1 MMAMKIFRKRIT
13 YKTAAILLFIFLF
26 FTVGTIY
33 LILSARENK
42 TTSGVTPTATESASA
57 EESTSSAQPTTDSIT
72 DTASDTSK
80 ESSSNGDPELEEE
93 SAPITLP
100 PSGNTVTITASG
112 FSPSTITISVGEMVM
127 WVNNDIKNHWPA
139 SDPHPQHTDYSG
151 FDSLGISSGSS
162 WSFKFNATG
171 TWNYHDHNLPTRKGT
186 VVVQ

>member
-1 MMAMKIFRKRIT
+1 MMDMKIFRKRIT
-13 YKTAAILLFIFLF
+13 YKTAAVLLFIFLF

-42 TTSGVTPTATESASA
+42 ATSGDTLTATQSTSAQ
-57 EESTSSAQPTTDSIT
+57 ESTSSAQPTTDSIT
-72 DTASDTSK
+72 GTSGDTSK

-112 FSPSTITISVGEMVM
+112 FSPATITISVGESVM

-162 WSFKFNATG
+162 WSFKFNKTG
-171 TWNYHDHNLPTRKGT
+171 TWNYHDHNMPSRKGI
-186 VVVQ
+186 VIVQ

>member
-1 MMAMKIFRKRIT
+1 MMDMKIFQKRIT
-13 YKTAAILLFIFLF
+13 YKTAAVLLFIFLF

-33 LILSARENK
+33 LILSARGEK
-42 TTSGVTPTATESASA
+42 ESKATSESTQAATESASA
-57 EESTSSAQPTTDSIT
+57 QEATSSAE
-72 DTASDTSK
+72 SK

-112 FSPSTITISVGEMVM
+112 FSPATITISAGESVM

-151 FDSLGISSGSS
+151 FDSLGISTGSS
-162 WSFKFNATG
+162 WSFKFNETG
-171 TWNYHDHNLPTRKGT
+171 TWNYHDHNMPSRKGI
-186 VVVQ
+186 VIVQ

>member
-26 FTVGTIY
+26 FTGGTIF

-80 ESSSNGDPELEEE
+80 ESSSNSDSELEEE

-112 FSPSTITISVGEMVM
+112 FSPSTITISAGEMVM

-171 TWNYHDHNLPTRKGT
+171 TWNYHDHNLPTRKGI